1 MTYSYNGRLFI
12 NRKKRTIYIENEFQK
27 HYAKWKEP
35 AIKGCSHSYLPFEQ
49 AELMESGKNR
59 ACSCWDGGCGGTEQ
73 KNPGILLGMIKLF
86 YILNGVAITWVYT
99 FVKTKNE
106 FYLMKLK
113 NKKYFVI
120 SKVWKFHAKM
130 VEFSKKI
137 Q

>member
-1 MTYSYNGRLFI
+1 MQDLNSLPVKGELLRSQSVNVLLEMETTHLL
-12 NRKKRTIYIENEFQK
+12 
-27 HYAKWKEP
+27 
-35 AIKGCSHSYLPFEQ
+35 AIFWLWTKSLPFVHSRGQITCE
-49 AELMESGKNR
+49 
-59 ACSCWDGGCGGTEQ
+59 GGCGGTEQ

-120 SKVWKFHAKM
+120 SKV
-130 VEFSKKI
+130 
-137 Q
+137 